1 MGFQG
6 SAPRAENVGTMSEAD
21 IRPSKKQQELLIFI
35 EGFIA
40 QHGYGP
46 SYREI
51 MRALDYKS
59 VSTVAVHVDNL
70 IKKGHLQKR
79 TNSARSLE
87 VCRGVKTAFN
97 VAKPVTAS
105 QEKWLID
112 AISAQFAAVESRATN
127 VAELDGLYVLVGA
140 LHILGFADAARAHQA
155 RLQNIKTQLESA
167 K

>member
-1 MGFQG
+1 
-6 SAPRAENVGTMSEAD
+6 MSEAD
-21 IRPSKKQQELLIFI
+21 VRPSKKQRELLTFI

-70 IKKGHLQKR
+70 IKKGHLLKR
-79 TNSARSLE
+79 DKSARSLE
-87 VCRGVKTAFN
+87 IVQAAAKQPAVL
-97 VAKPVTAS
+97 VAKPVTKT
-105 QEKWLID
+105 QEKWLVD
-112 AISAQFAAVESRATN
+112 AVGARFAAAEKQAAS
-127 VAELDGLYVLVGA
+127 VAELDALYVLVGA
-140 LHILGFADAARAHQA
+140 LHVLGFADAARSYQG
-155 RLQNIKTQLESA
+155 RLLELKQQVGSA